1 MATRTSSATIN
12 YTLTNYA
19 QGYANDLRQ
28 AQVLANALMPTVQ
41 VSGASGQ
48 YKKFDDVNSFQTYAT
63 LRGLGGARRR
73 IEFGAEDGSFKCQPH
88 GLEVTVDDMEREY
101 AGSDAVSQQLLD
113 QGKIKALISGASLS
127 YTKSVVDF
135 VAANTTAV
143 ASRGNWSNADVDPID
158 QIDEQIQNL
167 KTVTG
172 GFMDIEIVLGIS
184 AWRTL
189 RNHPKTKAR
198 TTGVQIGGITL
209 EQLSSMFFVPARPIV
224 GMVSYNT
231 AKPGNTVS
239 KSQVLGD
246 IVYIQ
251 ASMKNPTIYDPSPF
265 KCFATGAGGIESV
278 KTYREERNVSDV
290 HAVDWNEVFVA
301 TSTASIIRFNIT

>member
-19 QGYANDLRQ
+19 QGFANDLMKARE
-28 AQVLANALMPTVQ
+28 LANALMPTVQ

-48 YKKFDDVNSFQTYAT
+48 YKIFSDVNSFQTYAT
-63 LRGLGGARRR
+63 LRGMGGARRR
-73 IEFGAEDGSFKCQPH
+73 IEFDATDGTFQCEPH
-88 GLEVTVDDMEREY
+88 SLEVTVDDHEREL

-113 QGKIKALISGASLS
+113 QGKIKAVVSGAGLS
-127 YTKSVVDF
+127 FTKRVVDF

-143 ASRGNWSNADVDPID
+143 SSRGNWSNADVDPIE
-158 QIDEQIQNL
+158 QIDEQLQNL
-167 KTVTG
+167 LTITG
-172 GFMDIEIVLGIS
+172 GFMSPTIVLGLS

-198 TTGVQIGGITL
+198 TTGVQVGGISL
-209 EQLSSMFFVPARPIV
+209 EQLRGMFFVPATPIV

-246 IVYIQ
+246 LCYIL
-251 ASMKNPTIYDPSPF
+251 ASVPSPTVYDPSPF
-265 KCFATGAGGIESV
+265 KCFTTGAGGIEAV
-278 KTYREERNVSDV
+278 RTYRDERSVSDV
-290 HAVDWNEVFVA
+290 HAVDWNEDFVA
-301 TSTASIIRFNIT
+301 TSSASIIRLTIT